1 MLAQKIAKIR
11 YVMVMKQESTNER
24 DGAVAALSFQQMSYD
39 EIVDF
44 FARGPSPE
52 EIASFRPSPET
63 QERVRE
69 LLEHNSADELTED
82 EALELEWFGQLEHLM
97 QLVKARAHKYI
108 KKKT

>member
-1 MLAQKIAKIR
+1 
-11 YVMVMKQESTNER
+11 MKQESSNEH
-24 DGAVAALSFQQMSYD
+24 DGAVAVLTFQQRSYD

-69 LLEHNSADELTED
+69 LLELNSADELTED
-82 EALELEWFGQLEHLM
+82 DALELEWFGQLEHLM
-97 QLVKARAHKYI
+97 QLVKIRAHKYI

>member
-1 MLAQKIAKIR
+1 
-11 YVMVMKQESTNER
+11 MKQESRNEHPGTFAFPFPQR
-24 DGAVAALSFQQMSYD
+24 TYD
-39 EIVDF
+39 EIVDL
-44 FARGPSPE
+44 FARGASPE

-69 LLEHNSADELTED
+69 LLERNSADELTED
-82 EALELEWFGQLEHLM
+82 EAAELECFSQLEHLM

>member
-1 MLAQKIAKIR
+1 
-11 YVMVMKQESTNER
+11 MVMKQESKNEHSVS
-24 DGAVAALSFQQMSYD
+24 VAALTFQQRSYA

-52 EIASFRPSPET
+52 EILSFRPSPET

-69 LLEHNSADELTED
+69 LLELNSADELTED
-82 EALELEWFGQLEHLM
+82 DALELEWFGQLEHLM
-97 QLVKARAHKYI
+97 QLVKARAHKYV